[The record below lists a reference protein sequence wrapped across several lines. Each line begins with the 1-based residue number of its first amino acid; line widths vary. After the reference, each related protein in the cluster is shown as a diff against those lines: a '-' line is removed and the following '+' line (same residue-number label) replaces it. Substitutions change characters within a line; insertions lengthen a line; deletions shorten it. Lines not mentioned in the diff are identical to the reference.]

1 MGMAK
6 IFKLLMVILMGGL
19 AGCARSQTTRET
31 SVYCK
36 GDYLYAL
43 DYGAW
48 PIQTEK
54 SSSEE
59 SYLTYH
65 LNEKLNA
72 LLRMKKY
79 GLEAGKDWT
88 WEDFSP

>member
-1 MGMAK
+1 
-6 IFKLLMVILMGGL
+6 MGGL
-19 AGCARSQTTRET
+19 AGCATSQTTRET

-43 DYGAW
+43 DDGIG
-48 PIQTEK
+48 PIQILE
-54 SSSEE
+54 SSLEE
-59 SYLTYH
+59 SHLTYH

-79 GLEAGKDWT
+79 GLEAGKNWT